1 MALRF
6 NILMRALIASGM
18 STPPVPPSVVTYG
31 ATADAGEVDDAT
43 AITGTRYWWNFG
55 TGNDANDPPTSSGS
69 PAQTLAKL
77 ADWTSTLGTK
87 TAPAGSGFMI
97 ARGQTAVG
105 FFLPNNY
112 SGGFYGDYLFGATG
126 VGARP
131 VIQFANSAA
140 LASPNNSLAY
150 VNRPSTRVRNLS
162 FDMQKTFSAVASAVT
177 GTFVDGDVVSNGSGA
192 TGIFKHNLSGTYT
205 IQLTSFPTM
214 FANGNVITAAGGKQ
228 ATINSLKY
236 CTGLSLSDIN
246 QSLVNIDVRNALGN
260 GILLTNGGG
269 VYAENALIDNCL
281 IEDCCLVQSNGAGL
295 DGGGNILVSKIVDGV
310 KIKNTTFK
318 NNGNGGTS
326 HNAYINDLSNFEFTG
341 NWSYMTVNRGNH
353 ALVIHGA
360 CSTGLIANNLFET
373 CNNGI
378 GINDGYSNAEYYD
391 QLTIRNNIN
400 RLHGSVSGQAQ
411 GQAMELACLTNSNVY
426 NNLHYSCNL
435 GYNVSAKRSSGGADA
450 LSSGNVFSHETI
462 YNVAGGLNI
471 SGTMGATANIFQNLI
486 LMSTA
491 ATGNLLTVDALA
503 YPKTTVRNLLLW
515 MPNNSGNCI
524 LWNGTSYTLDAW
536 LAGPNTSLGLGC
548 IKADPLFVNAAT
560 GDFRLQAGSPCK
572 LAGYNSG
579 ISTDFAGNARHA
591 TTPSIG
597 AYE

>member
-1 MALRF
+1 
-6 NILMRALIASGM
+6 M
-18 STPPVPPSVVTYG
+18 SAAMYPVAVEPPAVVTYG

-43 AITGTRYWWNFG
+43 SITGTRYWWNFG
-55 TGNDANDPPTSSGS
+55 AGSDANDPPTSSAS
-69 PAQTLAKL
+69 PAQTLARL
-77 ADWTSTLGTK
+77 ADWTSPLGTK

-97 ARGQTAVG
+97 ARGQSAVG
-105 FFLPNNY
+105 FLVPNNF

-126 VGARP
+126 SGTRP
-131 VIQFANSAA
+131 VIQFANTAELNSGI
-140 LASPNNSLAY
+140 NSLLFG
-150 VNRPSTRVRNLS
+150 NRPSTRVRNLS
-162 FDMQKTFSAVASAVT
+162 FDMQKTFTAVASVVT

-192 TGIFKHNLSGTYT
+192 TGIFKYNLSGVYN

-214 FANGNVITAAGGKQ
+214 FANGNVITAVGGKQ
-228 ATINSLKY
+228 ATINSLSY
-236 CTGLSLSDIN
+236 CTGMSLLSTN

-260 GILLTNGGG
+260 GILLTNAGG

-281 IEDCCLVQSNGAGL
+281 IEDCCLVQSNGAGM

-360 CSTGLIANNLFET
+360 CSTGLIAYNLFET
-373 CNNGI
+373 CNNGL
-378 GINDGYSNAEYYD
+378 GVNDGYGNAEYYD

-400 RLHGSVSGQAQ
+400 RLHGTVSGQSQ

-435 GYNVSAKRSSGGADA
+435 GYNVSAKRSSGGADVS
-450 LSSGNVFSHETI
+450 SSGNTFSHETL
-462 YNVAGGLNI
+462 YNVVGGLYV
-471 SGTMGATANIFQNLI
+471 SGAMGTDNNVFQNMI
-486 LMSTA
+486 IMSTA

-560 GDFRLQAGSPCK
+560 GDFRLQAGSPAK

-579 ISTDFAGNARHA
+579 ITTDFDGNARHA